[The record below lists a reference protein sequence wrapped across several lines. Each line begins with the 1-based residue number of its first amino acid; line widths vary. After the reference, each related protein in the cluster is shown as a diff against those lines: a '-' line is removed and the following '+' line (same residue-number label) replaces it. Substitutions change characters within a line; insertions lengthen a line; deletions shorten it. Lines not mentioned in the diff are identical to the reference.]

1 MKDAAMGKPM
11 TKTISARLPVGMI
24 SSIEEIA
31 AERKRKRGD
40 VVREALEI
48 YLDTWADYQIAMER
62 LKDAQDEILSEKE
75 FLEELDW
82 DI

>member
-1 MKDAAMGKPM
+1 MGKQM
-11 TKTISARLPVGMI
+11 TKTISARLPLKMI
-24 SSIEEIA
+24 SSIEEVA

-40 VVREALEI
+40 IVRDALEV
-48 YLDTWADYQIAMER
+48 YLDTWADYQIAIER

-75 FLEELDW
+75 FLGELGW

>member
-1 MKDAAMGKPM
+1 MGKQM
-11 TKTISARLPVGMI
+11 TKTISARLPLNMI
-24 SSIEEIA
+24 SSIEEVA

-40 VVREALEI
+40 IVRDALEI

-62 LKDAQDEILSEKE
+62 LKDAQDEILNEKE
-75 FLEELDW
+75 FLSELGW

>member
-1 MKDAAMGKPM
+1 MGKQM
-11 TKTISARLPVGMI
+11 TKTISARLPLNMI
-24 SSIEEIA
+24 SSIEEVA
-31 AERKRKRGD
+31 TERKRKRGD
-40 VVREALEI
+40 IVRDALEI

-75 FLEELDW
+75 FLGELGW

>member
-1 MKDAAMGKPM
+1 MDKHM
-11 TKTISARLPVGMI
+11 TKTISARLPLKVI
-24 SSIEEIA
+24 SSIEEVA

-40 VVREALEI
+40 IVRDALEI

-75 FLEELDW
+75 FLGELGW

>member
-1 MKDAAMGKPM
+1 MGKQL
-11 TKTISARLPVGMI
+11 TKTISARLPLKMI
-24 SSIEEIA
+24 SSIEEVA

-40 VVREALEI
+40 IVRDALEI

-62 LKDAQDEILSEKE
+62 LKDAQDEILNEKE
-75 FLEELDW
+75 FLSELGW

>member
-1 MKDAAMGKPM
+1 MSKKM
-11 TKTISARLPVGMI
+11 TKTISARLPLDMI

-31 AERKRKRGD
+31 DARKRKRGD
-40 VVREALEI
+40 VVRDALEI

-75 FLEELDW
+75 FLDELGW
-82 DI
+82 DV

>member
-1 MKDAAMGKPM
+1 MGKKM
-11 TKTISARLPVGMI
+11 TRTISARLPLDMI

-40 VVREALEI
+40 VVRDALEI

-62 LKDAQDEILSEKE
+62 LKDAQDEILSDKE
-75 FLEELDW
+75 FLDELGW
-82 DI
+82 DV

>member
-1 MKDAAMGKPM
+1 MGKQM
-11 TKTISARLPVGMI
+11 TKTISARLPLKMI
-24 SSIEEIA
+24 SSIEEVA

-40 VVREALEI
+40 IVRDALEI

-75 FLEELDW
+75 FLSELGW

>member
-1 MKDAAMGKPM
+1 MGKPM
-11 TKTISARLPVGMI
+11 TKTISARLPIGMI
-24 SSIEEIA
+24 TSIEEVA

-62 LKDAQDEILSEKE
+62 LKDAQDEILGEKE
-75 FLEELDW
+75 FLDDLGW

>member
-1 MKDAAMGKPM
+1 MGKQM
-11 TKTISARLPVGMI
+11 TKTISARLPLNMI
-24 SSIEEIA
+24 SSIEEVA
-31 AERKRKRGD
+31 AERKRTRGD
-40 VVREALEI
+40 IVRDALEV

-75 FLEELDW
+75 FLSELGW